1 MDGTSPGRATG
12 ALTRPA
18 RARDVHRP
26 LARTIQGGKAMHRLR
41 LFAWGAAVAAAVS
54 LTAPVARADD
64 NVTVQLSAQR
74 VTKAQGREVLAAAE
88 QARPGETLE
97 YRAVYRNGGAAEA
110 RNLAATLPIPRGTRY
125 VPGSA
130 APSRVEASLD
140 GVRFAAVP
148 LTRVVRGA
156 DGRDVVR
163 EVPVSEYRAL
173 RWSLGSLAG
182 RQSRAVTARV
192 RIEPTEVAALTR

>member
-1 MDGTSPGRATG
+1 
-12 ALTRPA
+12 
-18 RARDVHRP
+18 
-26 LARTIQGGKAMHRLR
+26 MHRFR
-41 LFAWGAAVAAAVS
+41 FFARVLAVAAAVS
-54 LTAPVARADD
+54 FVATAARAEDS
-64 NVTVQLSAQR
+64 VTVQLTANR
-74 VTKAQGREVLAAAE
+74 VTKTQGRESLAPAE

-97 YRAVYRNGGAAEA
+97 YRAVYRNNGAAEA
-110 RNLAATLPIPRGTRY
+110 RHVTATLPIPRGTAY

-130 APSRVEASLD
+130 SPSRVEASLD
-140 GVRFAAVP
+140 GTRFAAVP

-173 RWSLGSLAG
+173 RWPLGSLAS
-182 RQSRAVTARV
+182 RQTRAVTARV